1 MAETKIYN
9 VTIIVD
15 YVIEEELVKVI
26 RDACREIECRF
37 SIYYK
42 PGLNITPI
50 VNMLE
55 KEGFKVVLAR
65 ELNQSGHVPLGNIIL
80 VLTQISNVGKLYD
93 LFKLKTLGAP
103 VIFILK

>member
-42 PGLNITPI
+42 PGLNLSLIHI
-50 VNMLE
+50 
-55 KEGFKVVLAR
+55 
-65 ELNQSGHVPLGNIIL
+65 
-80 VLTQISNVGKLYD
+80 
-93 LFKLKTLGAP
+93 
-103 VIFILK
+103 